1 MFSPSP
7 VLNYVVF
14 VLWLGTSIVDG
25 VRAIGFSSRK
35 GNAIRRLLV
44 NCWLLVGM
52 LWYPVE
58 LMELLPLKL
67 FFLTLVLVVWFF
79 IKYNLFR
86 FSGWFE
92 PVISRSEGK
101 IVDKSL
107 IYMEEPIEIPDRL
120 FKAYAVLRIVIVIEG
135 VAIFLVVNIGRS
147 LVEVGWL

>member
-1 MFSPSP
+1 
-7 VLNYVVF
+7 VYCGCDVVCL
-14 VLWLGTSIVDG
+14 V
-25 VRAIGFSSRK
+25 
-35 GNAIRRLLV
+35 RLL
-44 NCWLLVGM
+44 LLVGM